1 MLSDFCLAGISTKE
15 LGGQVLNKSG
25 VLKISWIAFVHFL

>member
-1 MLSDFCLAGISTKE
+1 MLSDFCSAGNSTKD
-15 LGGQVLNKSG
+15 LDGQVLNKSG